1 MADLSFFPRFGALA
15 AGCCCLAFFGAGP
28 VSAAGML
35 DTIRA
40 SQEVV
45 VAHRDASVPFSY
57 LDGNGQPVG
66 YSMDI
71 CARVVDAIRRE
82 LAMPGLKVRYLP
94 VTSASR
100 IGVMADGKAALECG
114 STTNTAER
122 RKKVAFTIPH
132 FISAVRLLVR
142 SDSGIKGLDGMA
154 GRRITVTA
162 GTTTVP
168 TVRRL
173 NAEQDLKLN
182 IVEAPDHAQA
192 FVSLETGKVDAF
204 ALDDVLLFGLR
215 ANSARPQAFSV
226 VGKPMSVEPYAI
238 MLPLGDAAFKRV
250 VDGEVRR
257 LIQSGE
263 INALYRKWF
272 LVGIPPKGINLEL
285 PMPAMLKDSFRF
297 PSDKVG
303 DLE

>member
-1 MADLSFFPRFGALA
+1 MADLSFPRFGAFA
-15 AGCCCLAFFGAGP
+15 AGCCCLAFLGAGP
-28 VSAAGML
+28 VLAAGML
-35 DTIRA
+35 DTIRS

-100 IGVMADGKAALECG
+100 IGVMTEGKAALECG

-142 SDSGIKGLDGMA
+142 SDSGIQGLDGMA

-173 NAEQDLKLN
+173 NAEQDLHLN
-182 IVEAPDHAQA
+182 IMESPDHAQA

-215 ANSARPQAFSV
+215 ANSVRPQAFSV

-238 MLPLGDAAFKRV
+238 MLPPGDSAFKKV
-250 VDGEVRR
+250 VDSEVRR
-257 LIQSGE
+257 LILSGE
-263 INALYRKWF
+263 INGLYRKWF
-272 LVGIPPKGINLEL
+272 LTGIPPKGINLEL

>member
-1 MADLSFFPRFGALA
+1 MAIFSPRWTSLALGGVLALA
-15 AGCCCLAFFGAGP
+15 AWPAAP
-28 VSAAGML
+28 AVAGML
-35 DTIRA
+35 ETIRS
-40 SQEVV
+40 SQEIVL
-45 VAHRDASVPFSY
+45 AHRDASVPFSY
-57 LDGNGQPVG
+57 LDANAQPVG

-71 CARVVDAIRRE
+71 CLKVVEAIRRE
-82 LAMPGLKVRYLP
+82 LAMPTLKVRYLP

-100 IGVMADGKAALECG
+100 IGIVSEGKAALECG

-122 RKKVAFTIPH
+122 RKQVSFTIPH

-142 SDSGIKGLDGMA
+142 ADSGIKGLDGMV
-154 GRRITVTA
+154 GRKITVTA

-168 TVRRL
+168 VIRRL
-173 NAEQDLKLN
+173 NAEQDLKLSVTESRDHAEAFKA
-182 IVEAPDHAQA
+182 VEA
-192 FVSLETGKVDAF
+192 GKFDAF

-215 ANSARPQAFSV
+215 ANAAKPQDFAV

-238 MLPLGDAAFKRV
+238 MLPPADPAFKKV
-250 VDGEVRR
+250 VDQEVRR

-263 INALYRKWF
+263 INALYKRWF
-272 LVGIPPKGINLEL
+272 QQAIPPKGINLEL

>member
-215 ANSARPQAFSV
+215 ANSARPQAFAV

>member
-1 MADLSFFPRFGALA
+1 MANFSPRWTTLTLA
-15 AGCCCLAFFGAGP
+15 CLLAVAGGP
-28 VSAAGML
+28 ASAGML
-35 DTIRA
+35 ETIRG
-40 SQEVV
+40 SQEIVL
-45 VAHRDASVPFSY
+45 AHRDASVPFSY
-57 LDGNGQPVG
+57 LDANSQPVG

-71 CARVVDAIRRE
+71 CLKVVDAVRRE
-82 LAMPGLKVRYLP
+82 LAMPALKVRYLP

-100 IGVMADGKAALECG
+100 IGIVSSGKAALECG

-122 RKKVAFTIPH
+122 RKQVSFTIPH

-142 SDSGIKGLDGMA
+142 SDSGIKGLDGMV
-154 GRRITVTA
+154 GRKITVTA

-168 TVRRL
+168 VIRRL
-173 NAEQDLKLN
+173 NAEQDLKLS
-182 IVEAPDHAQA
+182 ITESRDHAEAFAAVEA
-192 FVSLETGKVDAF
+192 GRYDAF

-215 ANSARPQAFSV
+215 ANAAKPQAFAV

-238 MLPLGDAAFKRV
+238 MLPPGDPAFKKV
-250 VDGEVRR
+250 VDQEVRR

-263 INALYRKWF
+263 INALYRRWF
-272 LVGIPPKGINLEL
+272 QQAIPPKGINLEL

>member
-1 MADLSFFPRFGALA
+1 MADLSFPRFGVVA
-15 AGCCCLAFFGAGP
+15 AGCCLVLSGAGP
-28 VSAAGML
+28 VLAAGML
-35 DTIRA
+35 DTIRS

-45 VAHRDASVPFSY
+45 LAHRDASVPFSY

-82 LAMPGLKVRYLP
+82 LALPGLKVRYLP

-100 IGVMADGKAALECG
+100 IGVMTDAKAALECG

-154 GRRITVTA
+154 GRKITVTA

-173 NAEQDLKLN
+173 NAEQDLDLN
-182 IVEAPDHAQA
+182 IVESPDHGQA
-192 FVSLETGKVDAF
+192 FLALESGKVDAF

-215 ANSARPQAFSV
+215 ANAARPQAFAV

-238 MLPLGDAAFKRV
+238 MLPPGDAAFKKL
-250 VDGEVRR
+250 VDSEVRR

-263 INALYRKWF
+263 ITAIYRKWF
-272 LVGIPPKGINLEL
+272 LQPIPPKGINLEL
-285 PMPAMLKDSFRF
+285 PMPSMLKDSFRF

>member
-1 MADLSFFPRFGALA
+1 MAVSSPRWASLALGGLLALA
-15 AGCCCLAFFGAGP
+15 AVPGT
-28 VSAAGML
+28 AGML
-35 DTIRA
+35 ETVRA
-40 SQEVV
+40 SQEIV

-57 LDGNGQPVG
+57 LDANAQPVG

-71 CARVVDAIRRE
+71 CLKVVDAVRRE
-82 LAMPGLKVRYLP
+82 LGMPALKVRLLP

-100 IGVMADGKAALECG
+100 IGVLSEGRAALECG

-122 RKKVAFTIPH
+122 RKQVAFTIPH

-142 SDSGIKGLDGMA
+142 ADSGIKGFDGLV
-154 GRRITVTA
+154 GRKVAVTA

-168 TVRRL
+168 VIRRL

-182 IVEAPDHAQA
+182 ITESRDHAEAFAAVEA
-192 FVSLETGKVDAF
+192 GKVDAF

-215 ANSARPQAFSV
+215 ANAARPQAFAV
-226 VGKPMSVEPYAI
+226 VGKPLSVEPYAI
-238 MLPLGDAAFKRV
+238 MLPPRDPAFKKV
-250 VDGEVRR
+250 VDQEVRR

-263 INALYRKWF
+263 INALYRRWF
-272 LVGIPPKGINLEL
+272 QQAIPPKGINLEL